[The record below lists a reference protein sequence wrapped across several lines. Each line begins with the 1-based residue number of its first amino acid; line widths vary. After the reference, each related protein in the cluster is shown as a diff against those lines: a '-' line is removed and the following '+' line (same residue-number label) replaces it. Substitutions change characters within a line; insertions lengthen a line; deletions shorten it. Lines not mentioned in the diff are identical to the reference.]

1 MLCKKNGGLM
11 AVMIAILVCMIS
23 ANQTHAE
30 TIESSLSVETKGHG
44 PALIFIPGLNS
55 GKETFRATC
64 DHFQKNYQCHLL
76 QLPGFAGHPAKPGLQ
91 QEFLIAMRDEIL
103 AYINTHKLK
112 KLTLVGHSL
121 GGTLSLMLTL
131 KAPELVDKLVIVD
144 ALPFYPAIQNP
155 ALTAELMRPQAEQ
168 MRTMMHNQT
177 QADYEK
183 NAAANMQGMSNNP
196 ARLPLLIEWSKHSDR
211 ATTTQAMV
219 ALMTTDLRSD
229 IATIKQP
236 TLVLGAWAAYKAY
249 GSTKD
254 STAGIFQLQYAKLK
268 NVDIRLSDTG
278 YHFLT
283 WDDGDWVNQQISE
296 FLSAK

>member
-168 MRTMMHNQT
+168 MRTMMYNQT

>member
-1 MLCKKNGGLM
+1 MLCKKNGGLI

-23 ANQTHAE
+23 ANQSHGAAIKT
-30 TIESSLSVETKGHG
+30 SLSVETNGTG
-44 PALIFIPGLNS
+44 PALVFIPGLNS

-168 MRTMMHNQT
+168 MRTMMYNQT